1 MARPKRRTAM
11 ENFFFSGTPLQEPG
25 TELCTMGN
33 MPCPARISDNP
44 MKKQLWDFICADM
57 ENRHCLSVTYALL
70 IAELVEV
77 VSTLHECR
85 QKISEEGMI
94 INTFNSEGD
103 FMGSKP
109 SPYMNILSR
118 QQPVL
123 LKILEKIGMSPR
135 DITYLVNPEATA
147 HQAIE
152 AVVTDRQAITY
163 FRS

>member
-1 MARPKRRTAM
+1 MARPKRRTAQ

-25 TELCTMGN
+25 TELCTLAS
-33 MPCPARISDNP
+33 MPCPARIMDDP

-57 ENRHCLSVTYALL
+57 ENRRCLSVTYALL
-70 IAELVEV
+70 VAELVEV

-85 QKISEEGMI
+85 QKVSEEGMI
-94 INTFNSEGD
+94 VNKYDSDGNFL
-103 FMGSKP
+103 GSQP
-109 SPYMNILSR
+109 SPYFNILSR

-152 AVVTDRQAITY
+152 AVVTDRKAITY